1 MMLKWPNDFYHVTP
15 THQHHLGAVCPYLK
29 IGTKKIK
36 VKKGKK
42 EPKKEKICTNKNAD
56 SKDNLKKMIRWEID
70 LFVCAWTTLVTAW
83 RVPMLVSLELSY
95 ESAFLFVHIFKQ
107 LLLFS
112 SKLCL
117 TLCNPI
123 DCSGSG
129 FSFLHCLPESAQIHV
144 HWVSHAI

>member
-1 MMLKWPNDFYHVTP
+1 MIKMKSKEIYKQDLQKQRNERKKGGKRRHRSESWEDHPLLGKTAQSSMMLKWPNDFYHVTP

-70 LFVCAWTTLVTAW
+70 LLVCA
-83 RVPMLVSLELSY
+83 
-95 ESAFLFVHIFKQ
+95 
-107 LLLFS
+107 
-112 SKLCL
+112 
-117 TLCNPI
+117 
-123 DCSGSG
+123 
-129 FSFLHCLPESAQIHV
+129 
-144 HWVSHAI
+144 